1 MTRLLWL
8 LATLF
13 PLFVH
18 AAEPLPAEEV
28 FKPNPFISWMTATAT
43 SRKSPST
50 SPQAITSMPI
60 KPPWQ
65 GQQAWKNAHPQKPRT
80 IPIWGR

>member
-8 LATLF
+8 FATLF

-28 FKPNPFISWMTATAT
+28 FKPTIHQLDDGDGYLT
-43 SRKSPST
+43 K
-50 SPQAITSMPI
+50 ITIDFPAGYYLYADKTTLEGAAGMEE
-60 KPPWQ
+60 
-65 GQQAWKNAHPQKPRT
+65 RT
-80 IPIWGR
+80 PAEAKDDLIWGR

>member
-28 FKPNPFISWMTATAT
+28 FKPTIHQLDDGDGYLT
-43 SRKSPST
+43 K
-50 SPQAITSMPI
+50 ITIDFPA
-60 KPPWQ
+60 
-65 GQQAWKNAHPQKPRT
+65 GYYL
-80 IPIWGR
+80 